1 MFQPFKGFMKKA
13 AFTWQTNVFGIKIV
27 ATNKSKFKL
36 QDVAQV
42 LAELLD
48 NDNDGCPDDA
58 KAYKKLVNGIV
69 QQGKTKKPVIIIS
82 DTMEGAGKH
91 FGDKTQEIVLENAG
105 YYFAQGLSIPEVEGK
120 CTRAKVFKGTF
131 IIYFLMGYGRHF

>member
-1 MFQPFKGFMKKA
+1 MKQQQQYLVDY
-13 AFTWQTNVFGIKIV
+13 TWQTNVFGIKIV

-36 QDVAQV
+36 QHVAQV

-82 DTMEGAGKH
+82 DTMEGAGIH

-120 CTRAKVFKGTF
+120 CK
-131 IIYFLMGYGRHF
+131 